1 MGIAIVLI
9 IFVAAI
15 VLFSLELLSV
25 EIIGILIMSSLVIT
39 GILTAQQAF
48 AGFGN
53 EMIIFFVGVLI
64 MGGGI
69 IKTGIADRIGEL
81 ILKMHDTGERRLIF
95 IILVVVSALSA
106 FVSNFGTVAMLLP
119 AVLGISKHSKV
130 SPSKLLIPLAF
141 GSLLG
146 GTCTL
151 IGTSTNIAVSGALS
165 QYNMPPFSMFELTP
179 VGIII
184 VGAGILYFM
193 LIGYRL
199 LPDRQKDTVI
209 ENYQLR
215 EYLTELLI
223 LHNSPFAGN
232 SIKINEFREK
242 YNIVVVGILRDHR
255 KILVPTSTEIIKG
268 GDILLVKGN
277 IENIKRMVV
286 RKGVEIKS
294 DVMINDRDLED
305 EDVKLIEF
313 ILPGHSAFTGKTL
326 EELNIREV
334 YGLNTLA
341 LFRHG
346 EALWEK
352 VRNIPLKFG
361 DVLLIMGRKE
371 KIDRFKM
378 NPEIMLLG
386 DATPQKVR
394 REKGL
399 HAIAVF
405 AGVII
410 AGTLNIIPISLAFL
424 IGGVLMILM
433 RCIDI
438 EGAYRTIEW
447 RLIVLIGAIFSLNT
461 AMEVTGTAQFLANRI
476 VELVGHYGP
485 MTLLAGFFLLTL
497 FLTQPMSNVA
507 AALLVLP
514 LAIHSAIDL
523 GVNPRTFAIGVTIA
537 ASCSLIAPL
546 EPACVLVY
554 GPGRYKFSDFIKNG
568 SILAFIIFIIS
579 MIAIPMLWPFK

>member
-9 IFVAAI
+9 IFVTAI
-15 VLFSLELLSV
+15 LLFSLELLSV
-25 EIIGILIMSSLVIT
+25 EIIGVLIMSSLVIT
-39 GILTAQQAF
+39 GILTPQQAF
-48 AGFGN
+48 SGFGN
-53 EMIIFFVGVLI
+53 EMIIFFVGVLV

-69 IKTGIADRIGEL
+69 IRTGIADRIGEL
-81 ILKMHDTGERRLIF
+81 ILKIHDAGERRLIF
-95 IILVVVSALSA
+95 IILVVVSTISA
-106 FVSNFGTVAMLLP
+106 FLSNFGTVAMLLP
-119 AVLGISKHSKV
+119 AVLGISKHSKI

-165 QYNMPPFSMFELTP
+165 RYNMPPLSMFELAP
-179 VGIII
+179 IGIMI
-184 VGAGILYFM
+184 VGAGILYFL

-199 LPDRQKDTVI
+199 LPDRQKDMVI

-223 LHNSPFAGN
+223 LDNSPFAGN
-232 SIKINEFREK
+232 SIKKNRFREN
-242 YNIVVVGILRDHR
+242 YSIVVVGILRDSK
-255 KILVPTSTEIIKG
+255 KILVPTSEEIIYK

-277 IENIKRMVV
+277 IENIKRMMEK
-286 RKGVEIKS
+286 RGLEIKS
-294 DVMINDRDLED
+294 DVMISDRDLED
-305 EDVKLIEF
+305 EDIKMFEF

-334 YGLNTLA
+334 YGLNALA

-346 EALWEK
+346 EALREK

-371 KIDRFKM
+371 KIERFKL

-386 DATPQKVR
+386 DATPHKVR

-399 HAIAVF
+399 YAIAIF
-405 AGVII
+405 AAAII
-410 AGTLNIIPISLAFL
+410 SGTLNILPISLAFL
-424 IGGVLMILM
+424 MGGVLMILM
-433 RCIDI
+433 RCLDI
-438 EGAYRTIEW
+438 EDAYRTIEW
-447 RLIVLIGAIFSLNT
+447 KLIILIGAIFSLNT
-461 AMEVTGTAQFLANRI
+461 AMEVTGTAQFLASWI
-476 VELVGHYGP
+476 VELIGRYGP
-485 MTLLAGFFLLTL
+485 MMLLAGFFLLTL

-514 LAIHSAIDL
+514 VAIHSAIGMDA
-523 GVNPRTFAIGVTIA
+523 NPRTFVIGVTIA
-537 ASCSLIAPL
+537 ASCSLITPL
-546 EPACVLVY
+546 EPACILVY

-568 SILAFIIFIIS
+568 SILSFIIFIIS
-579 MIAIPMLWPFK
+579 MIAIPIFWPF

>member
-9 IFVAAI
+9 IFTAAI
-15 VLFSLELLSV
+15 VLFSMELLSV

-53 EMIIFFVGVLI
+53 EMIIFFAGVLI

-81 ILKMHDTGERRLIF
+81 ILKMPEMGEKKLIF
-95 IILVVVSALSA
+95 IILVVVSSASA
-106 FVSNFGTVAMLLP
+106 FFSNFGTVAMLLP
-119 AVLGISKHSKV
+119 AVLGISKHSKI
-130 SPSKLLIPLAF
+130 SASKLLIPLAF

-165 QYNMPPFSMFELTP
+165 QYNMPPLSMFELTP
-179 VGIII
+179 IGIII
-184 VGAGILYFM
+184 VGTGILYF
-193 LIGYRL
+193 LLVGYRF
-199 LPDRQKDTVI
+199 LPERQKDTVI

-223 LHNSPFAGN
+223 LDNSPFAGN

-277 IENIKRMVV
+277 IENIKRMMLK
-286 RKGVEIKS
+286 KGVEIKS

-305 EDVKLIEF
+305 EDVKMIEF
-313 ILPGHSAFTGKTL
+313 ILPGHSTFTGKTL
-326 EELNIREV
+326 EELKIREV

-346 EALWEK
+346 EAQREK
-352 VRNIPLKFG
+352 VRNIPLQFG

-371 KIDRFKM
+371 KIDRFKT

-394 REKGL
+394 REKGFY
-399 HAIAVF
+399 AIAIF
-405 AGVII
+405 AGAII
-410 AGTLNIIPISLAFL
+410 SGALHILPISLAFL
-424 IGGVLMILM
+424 LGAVLMILTK
-433 RCIDI
+433 CLDI
-438 EGAYRTIEW
+438 EDAYRSIEW
-447 RLIVLIGAIFSLNT
+447 KLIILIGAIFSLNT
-461 AMEVTGTAQFLANRI
+461 AMEATGTAQFLAGWI
-476 VELVGHYGP
+476 VKLLGHYGP

-514 LAIHSAIDL
+514 VAIHSAGGM
-523 GVNPRTFAIGVTIA
+523 GVNPRTFVIGVTIA
-537 ASCSLIAPL
+537 ASCSLITPL

-554 GPGRYKFSDFIKNG
+554 GPGRYKYSDFIKNG

-579 MIAIPMLWPFK
+579 MIAIPILWPFK